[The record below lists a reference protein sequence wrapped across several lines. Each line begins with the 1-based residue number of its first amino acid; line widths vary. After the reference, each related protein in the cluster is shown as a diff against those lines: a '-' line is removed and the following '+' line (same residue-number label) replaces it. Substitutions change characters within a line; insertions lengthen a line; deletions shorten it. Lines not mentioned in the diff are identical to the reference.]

1 MDFRRPP
8 CVHGG
13 FSTKSGS
20 GWKNVNSVNRRKTP
34 VEHAG
39 YACETGGI
47 RREDGP
53 DSVKSRRV
61 FHKIRLRVEKCEF
74 GGQAGGAWRPDENRW
89 PFRTKRMQNPPIPSN
104 FPGEKSAAA
113 ENGARH
119 RNAAH
124 GAGRGAAIRIFR
136 LHSVNLISHRRKRGF
151 FPEMGKAS
159 IPKSAATAAAGVR
172 PARGF
177 DERL

>member
-1 MDFRRPP
+1 MRDKPVKQAGSAVKMGRIPLN
-8 CVHGG
+8 HGE

-20 GWKNVNSVNRRKTP
+20 GWKNVNLVDRRAAPGDPMKT
-34 VEHAG
+34 
-39 YACETGGI
+39 
-47 RREDGP
+47 DGL
-53 DSVKSRRV
+53 SGLSGCK
-61 FHKIRLRVEKCEF
+61 
-74 GGQAGGAWRPDENRW
+74 
-89 PFRTKRMQNPPIPSN
+89 NPPIPSN

-119 RNAAH
+119 RNAEH
-124 GAGRGAAIRIFR
+124 GTGRGAAIRIFR
-136 LHSVNLISHRRKRGF
+136 RHSVNLISHRRKRGF